1 MITAS
6 EYRWTRA
13 HQKEFDELKE
23 CLSSET
29 TLAYYI
35 PERETELV
43 VDGSPDGIGAILAQK
58 DPITNEFRPVAYSSR
73 ACTEVEKRYSQ
84 VERECLAATWAVEKN
99 QQYLIGKKFD
109 LITDHQ
115 PLVSLLNKP
124 LKKAPL
130 RIERMPVKLM
140 GFDFEVKYRPGKNN
154 PADWSSRHPEI
165 LLSESHQELEQY
177 VNLVMASK
185 NMKAMTLDDVKLETQ
200 EDEVLQKIMHAV
212 TTQQTLGKELEVQA
226 YASVM
231 SELSVI
237 DGVLLRGE
245 RLVVPRKLQEKVVQI
260 AHEGHQ
266 GITKTKRYLRSRLWF
281 PGMDTMTERIVR
293 GCMLCQVATPQTSR
307 MPLNMTPL
315 PNETMEKVAADFY
328 GPLPTGEY
336 LLLVT
341 CKYSR
346 YPFVEVVNSTS
357 AKAVIPKFERIFS
370 EFGYPSEIM
379 MDNGPPFRSQE
390 FKEYAAQSGFSVRN
404 ITPAEPKVNGQAERF
419 MKNITKTV
427 QTAIANKGDWKEELM
442 IFLRNYR
449 ATPHQT
455 TGKAPAELMFPN
467 RNFKTKV
474 PTLKPTTPYHQDKE
488 VREHDR
494 LKKEA
499 MKRYA
504 DSKRYVKEHKVK
516 TGDAVLVPQKK
527 KNKFT
532 TPYRNMKYVV
542 IKVKGSM
549 ITARNELGHIITR
562 DASKM
567 KKVQEREL
575 DTDDEE
581 PPRPNDLLRESE
593 NEVKEVCQPRCEQDD
608 VSKSLRRSTRI
619 RKATTN
625 TKYRD
630 YIT

>member
-1 MITAS
+1 M
-6 EYRWTRA
+6 
-13 HQKEFDELKE
+13 
-23 CLSSET
+23 
-29 TLAYYI
+29 AYYI

-130 RIERMPVKLM
+130 RIERMRVKLM

-237 DGVLLRGE
+237 DGVLLRGK

-281 PGMDTMTERIVR
+281 PGMDTMTELSEDV
-293 GCMLCQVATPQTSR
+293 CC
-307 MPLNMTPL
+307 
-315 PNETMEKVAADFY
+315 
-328 GPLPTGEY
+328 
-336 LLLVT
+336 
-341 CKYSR
+341 
-346 YPFVEVVNSTS
+346 
-357 AKAVIPKFERIFS
+357 AK
-370 EFGYPSEIM
+370 
-379 MDNGPPFRSQE
+379 
-390 FKEYAAQSGFSVRN
+390 
-404 ITPAEPKVNGQAERF
+404 
-419 MKNITKTV
+419 
-427 QTAIANKGDWKEELM
+427 
-442 IFLRNYR
+442 
-449 ATPHQT
+449 
-455 TGKAPAELMFPN
+455 
-467 RNFKTKV
+467 
-474 PTLKPTTPYHQDKE
+474 
-488 VREHDR
+488 
-494 LKKEA
+494 
-499 MKRYA
+499 
-504 DSKRYVKEHKVK
+504 
-516 TGDAVLVPQKK
+516 
-527 KNKFT
+527 
-532 TPYRNMKYVV
+532 
-542 IKVKGSM
+542 
-549 ITARNELGHIITR
+549 
-562 DASKM
+562 
-567 KKVQEREL
+567 
-575 DTDDEE
+575 
-581 PPRPNDLLRESE
+581 
-593 NEVKEVCQPRCEQDD
+593 
-608 VSKSLRRSTRI
+608 LRR
-619 RKATTN
+619 RKLQGCH
-625 TKYRD
+625 
-630 YIT
+630 